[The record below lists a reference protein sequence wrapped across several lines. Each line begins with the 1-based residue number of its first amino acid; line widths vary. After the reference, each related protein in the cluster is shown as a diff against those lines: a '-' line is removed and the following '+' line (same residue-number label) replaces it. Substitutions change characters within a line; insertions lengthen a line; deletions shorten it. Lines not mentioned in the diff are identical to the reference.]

1 MRECVRC
8 VRECVVFVMRR
19 TYMRECVRCVREC
32 VRRAVRECAV
42 LICARK
48 IKRLVY
54 TDVVFRLMLLV
65 ALVVIARYNIGA
77 RLRMYNREALR

>member
-1 MRECVRC
+1 
-8 VRECVVFVMRR
+8 MRR
-19 TYMRECVRCVREC
+19 TYMREYVRCVRECVRCVREC